1 MHQLAIAIKEHWN
14 QATKVIKRRELV
26 EFVRQYDSNLADE
39 VRKLSLLQDADS
51 AVFRLLQNIDDE
63 EEIRYCDKKYV
74 SLSDYVECLASG
86 CDEYA
91 KRFLASGLLV
101 FYLRKK
107 DYDKTQVDRLE
118 QLIQRNG
125 CNDMT
130 AISTICF
137 ALQGKKSIEIFGTDV
152 DSLNKLVQTI
162 SSRSIADICKLLEDD
177 RFIAWINRLGYEREM
192 KRLKEV
198 E

>member
-1 MHQLAIAIKEHWN
+1 MRPANRSIYARPKKNQNNRPLIFGHFDGEVLTVNSLHQLAIAIKEHWN

-63 EEIRYCDKKYV
+63 EEIRYCDKKYA

-101 FYLRKK
+101 FYL
-107 DYDKTQVDRLE
+107 
-118 QLIQRNG
+118 
-125 CNDMT
+125 
-130 AISTICF
+130 
-137 ALQGKKSIEIFGTDV
+137 
-152 DSLNKLVQTI
+152 
-162 SSRSIADICKLLEDD
+162 
-177 RFIAWINRLGYEREM
+177 
-192 KRLKEV
+192 
-198 E
+198 